1 MSSRT
6 ASAPATATLT
16 RDDLIARA
24 RDMIPAL
31 RARAA
36 EAEALRRLPDATNA
50 AFQASGLYRLYQP
63 RRYGGYEMDFQ
74 LQVDFA
80 AEIRPGCGPSAPG
93 QSNPASP
100 HPGPCPGT
108 PNGADDGSG

>member
-1 MSSRT
+1 MSSRPD
-6 ASAPATATLT
+6 SAPATPNLT

-36 EAEALRRLPDATNA
+36 EAEGLRRLPDATND

-74 LQVDFA
+74 LQVDVA
-80 AEIRPGCGPSAPG
+80 AEIGRGCGSSAWV
-93 QSNPASP
+93 QSILAS
-100 HPGPCPGT
+100 HSWVHGMMS
-108 PNGADDGSG
+108 A